1 MTAPARR
8 VALAALARVRR
19 DRAFSGAVVEQ
30 MRDSAGLSEADAAL
44 ATRLTYG
51 VLSAE
56 GVLDEAI
63 DRHARRA
70 LEPRVRDVLRVAAY
84 EAIFSR
90 TPGYALVTEAV
101 DAVRAIRPQASGLA
115 NAVMRRV
122 VEDAASFPWGDPAV
136 DRDALA
142 RVTAHPRW
150 IVDLVLEA
158 AGEDLG
164 RDVLYAG
171 LEHAP
176 MFIRLDPFQA
186 PVEKTLEVL
195 APSAPM
201 ASPPDPDCLRLG
213 APGAAFRIAQTGWFS
228 MDAGAQMAPIACA
241 PQPDHLIADVGA
253 GRGNKTVALQSLAV
267 RAGGPAAITAVDVHP
282 GKTARLRERLD
293 GSGVPGVRVV
303 TAEVGR
309 GVSGLDAQTYDT
321 VLLDAPCTG
330 LGTLRRYPEKRWRID
345 ADAPSRMA
353 VVQADLLLSVADAV
367 KPGGRLVYSTC
378 SVAPSEND
386 GVVRSFL
393 GSDTGAAFT
402 RAPVHDLVPQEWQ
415 RFVGAD
421 GCFQSWPLA
430 DGPDGHF
437 VAVLQ
442 RAKE

>member
-8 VALAALARVRR
+8 AALSALARVRR
-19 DRAFSGAVVEQ
+19 DRAFSGAVVAQ
-30 MRDSAGLSEADAAL
+30 MRDSAGLTEPDAAL

-51 VLSAE
+51 VLSTE

-84 EAIFSR
+84 EALFSR

-101 DAVRAIRPQASGLA
+101 DAVRAIRPQAAGLA

-150 IVDLVLEA
+150 IVDLVLDE

-164 RDVLYAG
+164 REVLNAG

-176 MFIRLDPFQA
+176 MFIRLDPFEA
-186 PVEKTLEVL
+186 PVGDTLEAL
-195 APSAPM
+195 APAAPT
-201 ASPPDPDCLRLG
+201 ASPPDSDCFRLD
-213 APGAAFRIAQTGWFS
+213 APAAAFRIAQTGWFS
-228 MDAGAQMAPIACA
+228 MDAGAQMAPMACA
-241 PQPDHLIADVGA
+241 PQPGDLIADVGA

-267 RAGGPAAITAVDVHP
+267 KAGGPAAITAVDVHP
-282 GKTARLRERLD
+282 GKTTRLRTRLD

-303 TAEVGR
+303 TAEVRG
-309 GVSGLDAQTYDT
+309 GVSGLEPESYHT

-330 LGTLRRYPEKRWRID
+330 LGTLRRYPEKRWRLD

-353 VVQADLLLSVADAV
+353 ILQADLLRSVANAV
-367 KPGGRLVYSTC
+367 RPGGRLVYSTC
-378 SVAPSEND
+378 SVAPSENG

-402 RAPVHDLVPQEWQ
+402 HAPVHDLVPQEW
-415 RFVGAD
+415 RHFVDAD
-421 GCFQSWPLA
+421 GFFQSWPLA